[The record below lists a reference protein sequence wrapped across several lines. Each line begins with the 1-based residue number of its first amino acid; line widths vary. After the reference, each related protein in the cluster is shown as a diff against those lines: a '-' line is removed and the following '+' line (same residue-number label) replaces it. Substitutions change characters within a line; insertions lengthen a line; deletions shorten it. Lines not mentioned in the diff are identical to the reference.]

1 MSSQNTHPV
10 DAYAARFASSIPDAL
25 SSDVAALDRLRR
37 NDVRY
42 RFMLSRD

>member
-10 DAYAARFASSIPDAL
+10 DAYAARSAFSIPDAL

-37 NDVRY
+37 NDARC
-42 RFMLSRD
+42 RFVLSRH